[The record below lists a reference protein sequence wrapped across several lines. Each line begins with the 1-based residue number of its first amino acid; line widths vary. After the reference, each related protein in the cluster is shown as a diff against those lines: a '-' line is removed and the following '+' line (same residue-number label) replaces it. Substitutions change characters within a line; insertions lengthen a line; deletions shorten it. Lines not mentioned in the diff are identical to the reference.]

1 MKTYENWNCSL
12 NEYLQIGDIVD
23 EEMADY
29 FIEVLPPATF
39 TNSIIQIGEAYSH
52 VNGRA
57 TYSTLK
63 NTNEGWTYCGNCHR
77 GETEESKEERLMIR
91 LVKSTGCL
99 VLESLD
105 GTEQIDYQFINL
117 YELEQM
123 SIPELETEAMK
134 LADRNYLDKFRVDLS
149 DYYSI

>member
-63 NTNEGWTYCGNCHR
+63 NTSEGWTYCGNCHR
-77 GETEESKEERLMIR
+77 GEVKEP
-91 LVKSTGCL
+91 V
-99 VLESLD
+99 
-105 GTEQIDYQFINL
+105 
-117 YELEQM
+117 
-123 SIPELETEAMK
+123 
-134 LADRNYLDKFRVDLS
+134 
-149 DYYSI
+149 